1 MWSLHLH
8 ADGDRAGCDW
18 RSDIL
23 TQTPEEG
30 LLTVKILLV
39 EDDELVGSAL
49 EAALIAHHYTVEV
62 AVNGQIGLEL
72 ATAFEYDLI
81 LLDWLIPKLDGLSLC
96 RQLRSKG
103 YQKPILL
110 LTAKNSQT
118 DITTGLDAGA
128 DDYVVKPY
136 DVPELMARI
145 RALLRRGDSPVTT
158 LLTWGN
164 LCLNPVLAEVTWGE
178 QILSLT
184 PKEYSLLEL
193 FLRNPQ
199 RLFSRSTII
208 DRLWSLDDSPSE
220 SAVTTH
226 IKELRQKL
234 RASGITE
241 ELIETVYGLGYRLKA
256 PPVENAPAAVQSSPR
271 SRSRTPNN
279 KTQGSTPSTQNNQ
292 PKGLASINK
301 VLERFRKTFAE
312 QVTVLEQ
319 AAIAL
324 SEGSWSDDMRQSAK
338 ENAHKLAGSLGTFG
352 YAAGSNVARQIEQL
366 LIGEATLGQRETA
379 QFKQLLSTLQQELTK
394 PPVPLTAEP
403 IPVAQTI
410 QVLIIDD
417 DVALTERLKTEGVA
431 WGMQI
436 AIATDATTAR
446 LAIAQALP
454 DVVLLDLT
462 FPNPTEDGLTLL
474 HDLTE
479 QFPTLPVLAFTGR
492 DSLDVRVAVSR
503 LGGCGFLHKPVEPK
517 QVFQAIAQSVSTKA
531 IAPVL
536 PQTPTTEAKVI
547 VVDDDPAALTTLSH
561 LLQPWGLQVTTVENP
576 KAFWDVLT
584 ATAPDLLLLDLDMP
598 MFSGIDLCQVVRQDP
613 QWGDLPILIVTAHT
627 DTESIRRLFAAG
639 ADDFISKP
647 VVGPE
652 LVTRVTS
659 RIERV
664 RLRQQ
669 IEDIKRR
676 TGEIKANS
684 C

>member
-1 MWSLHLH
+1 MH
-8 ADGDRAGCDW
+8 ADAHQAGCDW
-18 RSDIL
+18 RSDLLI
-23 TQTPEEG
+23 QNPEEG

-72 ATAFEYDLI
+72 ATTFEYDLI

-136 DVPELMARI
+136 DVSELMARI

-158 LLTWGN
+158 FLAWGN

-199 RLFSRSTII
+199 RLFSRSAII
-208 DRLWSLDDSPSE
+208 DRLWTLDDSPSE

-256 PPVENAPAAVQSSPR
+256 PPSDQSNAAVQSSPR
-271 SRSRTPNN
+271 SRSAKDKDR
-279 KTQGSTPSTQNNQ
+279 GSTPSTPNKQA
-292 PKGLASINK
+292 KGLASINK
-301 VLERFRKTFAE
+301 VLERFRKTFVE

-324 SEGSWSDDMRQSAK
+324 SAGSLSDDMRQSAK
-338 ENAHKLAGSLGTFG
+338 HNAHKLAGSLGTFG
-352 YAAGSNVARQIEQL
+352 YREGSNVARQIEHL
-366 LIGEATLGQRETA
+366 LIGKAIWGQGETS

-394 PPVPLTAEP
+394 PPVPLTTEP
-403 IPVAQTI
+403 IPAAQTL

-436 AIATDATTAR
+436 AIATDVTMAR
-446 LAIAQALP
+446 LAIARALP

-474 HDLTE
+474 HDLTK

-492 DSLDVRVAVSR
+492 DRLDVRVAVSR

-517 QVFQAIAQSVSTKA
+517 QVFQAIAQSVPTKA
-531 IAPVL
+531 ITPVL

-561 LLQPWGLQVTTVENP
+561 LLQPWGLQVTTVEN
-576 KAFWDVLT
+576 ATTFWDVLT
-584 ATAPDLLLLDLDMP
+584 ATDPDLLLLDLEMP

-627 DTESIRRLFAAG
+627 DVESIRRVFAAG
-639 ADDFISKP
+639 ADDFIGKP

-669 IEDIKRR
+669 MEDIKRR
-676 TGEIKANS
+676 TGESNYSKR
-684 C
+684 

>member
-1 MWSLHLH
+1 MH
-8 ADGDRAGCDW
+8 ADAHQAGCDW
-18 RSDIL
+18 RSDLLI
-23 TQTPEEG
+23 QNPEEG

-72 ATAFEYDLI
+72 ATTFEYDLI

-136 DVPELMARI
+136 DVSELMARI

-158 LLTWGN
+158 VLAWGN

-199 RLFSRSTII
+199 RLFSRSAII

-256 PPVENAPAAVQSSPR
+256 PPSDQSNAAVQSSPR
-271 SRSRTPNN
+271 SRSTKDKDR
-279 KTQGSTPSTQNNQ
+279 GSTPSTPNKQA
-292 PKGLASINK
+292 KGLASINK
-301 VLERFRKTFAE
+301 VLERFRKTFVE

-324 SEGSWSDDMRQSAK
+324 SEGSLSDDMRQSAK
-338 ENAHKLAGSLGTFG
+338 HNAHKLAGSLGTFG
-352 YAAGSNVARQIEQL
+352 YREGSNVARQIEHL
-366 LIGEATLGQRETA
+366 LIGKAIWGQGETA

-394 PPVPLTAEP
+394 PPVPLTTEP
-403 IPVAQTI
+403 IPAAQTI
-410 QVLIIDD
+410 RVLIIDD
-417 DVALTERLKTEGVA
+417 DVALTERLKMEAVSR
-431 WGMQI
+431 GMQV
-436 AIATDATTAR
+436 AIATDATMAR
-446 LAIAQALP
+446 LTIARALP

-462 FPNPTEDGLTLL
+462 FPNSAEDGLILL
-474 HDLTE
+474 QELTE

-517 QVFQAIAQSVSTKA
+517 QVFQAIAQSIPTKA

-561 LLQPWGLQVTTVENP
+561 LLQPWGLQVTTVEN
-576 KAFWDVLT
+576 ATTFWDVLT
-584 ATAPDLLLLDLDMP
+584 ATDPDLLLLDLEMP

-627 DTESIRRLFAAG
+627 DAESIRRVFAAG
-639 ADDFISKP
+639 ADDFIGKP

-669 IEDIKRR
+669 MEDIKRR
-676 TGEIKANS
+676 TGESNYSKR
-684 C
+684 